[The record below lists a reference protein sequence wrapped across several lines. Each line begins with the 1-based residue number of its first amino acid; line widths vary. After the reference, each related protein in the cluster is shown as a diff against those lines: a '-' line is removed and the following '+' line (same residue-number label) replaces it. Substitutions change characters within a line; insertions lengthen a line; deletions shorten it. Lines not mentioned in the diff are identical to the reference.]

1 MVLDTS
7 LCRHFCKFWLLW
19 ASGQCFLVDNT
30 TNSISQT
37 NKMKIRE
44 GEAACSE
51 SGRLFWFY
59 EAELVFLTVLI
70 TTYSFFYDNLMRGVN
85 KWSHWIM
92 AMSYHLRTVPCKPNL
107 YLKLWTNF
115 HLSTQHL
122 PWIASMLLQV
132 DKDKTNILR
141 FTSKSATPI
150 VFSISVNHPVIYPLA
165 QAKVSSMRN
174 PTEKYNKISVLLS
187 SLPLLL

>member
-1 MVLDTS
+1 
-7 LCRHFCKFWLLW
+7 
-19 ASGQCFLVDNT
+19 
-30 TNSISQT
+30 
-37 NKMKIRE
+37 
-44 GEAACSE
+44 
-51 SGRLFWFY
+51 
-59 EAELVFLTVLI
+59 
-70 TTYSFFYDNLMRGVN
+70 
-85 KWSHWIM
+85 
-92 AMSYHLRTVPCKPNL
+92 MSYHLRTVPCKPNL

-115 HLSTQHL
+115 QLSTQHL

-174 PTEKYNKISVLLS
+174 PTEKYNKISALLS
-187 SLPLLL
+187 SLPSCSNPSSVSYQDHYRRAVVACSLILLFLLFPSIPSLFSMHKSNNNANSYLKLFNGLTLQWLLR